1 MTSLVKRYLKGS
13 ESRPNYAKPAK
24 ECGLQ
29 HVNILSVQKYLIED
43 WEEKIE
49 TSEEKFSWDFVVK
62 HLVKEEVYK
71 MEREEFKRVVNDFK
85 R

>member
-1 MTSLVKRYLKGS
+1 MTSFVKRYLKGS

-29 HVNILSVQKYLIED
+29 HVNILQIQGYLIED

-49 TSEEKFSWDFVVK
+49 MSTEKFNWEYVMK
-62 HLVKEEVYK
+62 HLVKEEVYE
-71 MEREEFKRVVNDFK
+71 MERKEFGKVVDDF
-85 R
+85 RR

>member
-29 HVNILSVQKYLIED
+29 HVNILQIQRYLIED

-49 TSEEKFSWDFVVK
+49 MSTEKFNWDYVMK
-62 HLVKEEVYK
+62 HLVKEEVYE
-71 MEREEFKRVVNDFK
+71 MERKEFDKVIDDF
-85 R
+85 RR